1 MAKSDKLYK
10 DSPEI
15 KKGDDGKP
23 GVHKPSKA
31 TSENIGTGGNPLPT
45 DGEGEMPVQVKQ
57 THDMHERHI
66 QEMKD
71 MHKRHQKEHEKLS
84 ADHAGMDDAS
94 KEVASQPGGAL

>member
-1 MAKSDKLYK
+1 MYK

-15 KKGDDGKP
+15 KKDSEGKP
-23 GVHKPSKA
+23 GIQKPSKA
-31 TSENIGTGGNPLPT
+31 DAEDMAVSGNPLP
-45 DGEGEMPVQVKQ
+45 GSEGEMPIQVKQ

-84 ADHAGMDDAS
+84 ADHAGMDES
-94 KEVASQPGGAL
+94 GQSLINKVEGEE